1 MNYGGVYQHEE
12 DTERQLCGEQYRS
25 LFRLCDVPVCVCVC
39 TCVHICWAQVC
50 MCACVGSDHLLLG
63 HVGAPG
69 PDLGPGPVLTL
80 CFPQPQVLPL
90 PDGDSPRASRNNGV
104 GRPLALLTSGHT
116 TPGPGGPGAPP
127 GSGRQAPGQLVAIS
141 SVDYLVAMPS
151 GVRTLSPAPRDT
163 LLAGMQGFLGL
174 NACKCVSVAAC
185 VCVDAHW

>member
-1 MNYGGVYQHEE
+1 MRKTRRGSSVGNSTGVCFGCVMC
-12 DTERQLCGEQYRS
+12 LCVYV
-25 LFRLCDVPVCVCVC
+25 CAPVC
-39 TCVHICWAQVC
+39 TSARAQVC
-50 MCACVGSDHLLLG
+50 TCACVGSDHLLLG

-80 CFPQPQVLPL
+80 RFPQPQVLPL

-116 TPGPGGPGAPP
+116 TPGPGGLGAPP

-151 GVRTLSPAPRDT
+151 GVRALSPAPRDT